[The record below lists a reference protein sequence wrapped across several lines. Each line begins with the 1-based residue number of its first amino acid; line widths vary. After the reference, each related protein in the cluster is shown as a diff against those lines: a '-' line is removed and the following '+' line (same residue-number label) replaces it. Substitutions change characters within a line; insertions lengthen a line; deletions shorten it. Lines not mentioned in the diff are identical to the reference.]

1 MPDFPLIIDD
11 RASGNLLAS
20 NGAQWR
26 GISDT
31 VMGGVSFCEIHSA
44 VMDGKPCLH
53 LSGMVSLENNGG
65 FVQASLDLAVPNF
78 LDATGHQGI
87 EFEVRGNNQ
96 TYNMHLRT
104 ADTTVVW
111 QSYRASFFAASYWQT
126 IHLPFDTFLPHR
138 TEKKLDVSQ
147 LRRVGVV
154 AIGKEMPVDL
164 FIGKLFMR

>member
-1 MPDFPLIIDD
+1 
-11 RASGNLLAS
+11 
-20 NGAQWR
+20 
-26 GISDT
+26 
-31 VMGGVSFCEIHSA
+31 
-44 VMDGKPCLH
+44 
-53 LSGMVSLENNGG
+53 
-65 FVQASLDLAVPNF
+65 
-78 LDATGHQGI
+78 
-87 EFEVRGNNQ
+87 
-96 TYNMHLRT
+96 MHLRT